1 MATVNVAVLG
11 AWTVGSQVIRLIQ
24 EEGGDLA
31 ARAGADLN
39 IQSVVVRNVSAPRDV
54 EIDPA
59 LLTTDAN

>member
-11 AWTVGSQVIRLIQ
+11 AGTVGSQVIRLIQ

-39 IQSVVVRNVSAPRDV
+39 IQAVVVRNVSAPR
-54 EIDPA
+54 IWSSS
-59 LLTTDAN
+59 